1 MRHLIVVSCT
11 LFIFVLSFSAIY
23 IFFRA
28 SAPHIRGLMGG
39 GFFLLASLL
48 LLGKDFASVTFTKR
62 VL

>member
-11 LFIFVLSFSAIY
+11 LLIFVLSFSTIY

-39 GFFLLASLL
+39 GFFLLAALL

-62 VL
+62 IL